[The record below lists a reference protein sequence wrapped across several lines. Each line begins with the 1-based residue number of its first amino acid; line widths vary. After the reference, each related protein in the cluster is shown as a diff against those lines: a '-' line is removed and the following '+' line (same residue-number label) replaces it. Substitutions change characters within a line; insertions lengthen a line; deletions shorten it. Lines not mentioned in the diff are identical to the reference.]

1 MTFEE
6 LDRRFPNG
14 FDDAKISGVTIDYNS
29 RTATLR
35 LNLRGNPPDSRERD
49 VYSPAVLR
57 AREIY
62 YFSIEP
68 PDSDHLFPQRSSP
81 ITVDGHPE
89 DPRDFPLF
97 GQLKLRM
104 PASAFCCRFYV
115 YDWNSFIHIAAVDAE
130 FSWGDGD

>member
-14 FDDAKISGVTIDYNS
+14 LDDVKISDVAIDYNN
-29 RTATLR
+29 RTATLH
-35 LNLRGNPPDSRERD
+35 LNLRGNLPNSPERD
-49 VYSPAVLR
+49 VFSPAILR

-68 PDSDHLFPQRSSP
+68 PDSDHLFPRRSM

-89 DPRDFPLF
+89 DPHDFPLF
-97 GQLKLRM
+97 GQLKPQL
-104 PASAFCCRFYV
+104 PATAFCCRFYV
-115 YDWNSFIHIAAVDAE
+115 HDWNSFIHIAALNAE